1 MVLPETAR
9 RDPRRGEIPVM
20 RIRCPQLSVFPVAG
34 ARRSIIL
41 QVPLC
46 KSKNCTPRGRCTYLP
61 DEHIRCQHALCFSE
75 ETALSGVVL
84 CLFGAIFEPK
94 FVCAPQIFDL
104 NENVFL
110 KRKTD
115 LQGGILSILHPEFIW
130 KLVWIPS
137 AFFIAMIL
145 ENKEVHIAENE
156 WKKEERV
163 GGLP

>member
-20 RIRCPQLSVFPVAG
+20 RIRCPLLSVFPVAG
-34 ARRSIIL
+34 AKRSIIL

-75 ETALSGVVL
+75 KTALSGVVL

-94 FVCAPQIFDL
+94 FVYAPQIIDL
-104 NENVFL
+104 KENVFL

-115 LQGGILSILHPEFIW
+115 LQGGILSIFAPRIHMKTRMNSEC
-130 KLVWIPS
+130 
-137 AFFIAMIL
+137 FFYCHDSR
-145 ENKEVHIAENE
+145 KQ
-156 WKKEERV
+156 
-163 GGLP
+163 GGSHCRE